1 MGKKWC
7 FNFFGCWLRILNP
20 SRDFVE
26 DQSGPRNVKK
36 NNFIHPSIEGPIAI
50 FVGVID
56 IISKGLSY
64 P

>member
-1 MGKKWC
+1 
-7 FNFFGCWLRILNP
+7 
-20 SRDFVE
+20 VE

-56 IISKGLSY
+56 IISKCLSY
-64 P
+64 PSDPCMVYLPTFTRKKQPFM